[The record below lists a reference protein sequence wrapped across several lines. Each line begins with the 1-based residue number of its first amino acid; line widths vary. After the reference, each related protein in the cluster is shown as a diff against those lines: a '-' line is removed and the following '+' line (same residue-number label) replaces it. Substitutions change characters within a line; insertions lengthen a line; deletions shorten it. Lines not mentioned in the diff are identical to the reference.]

1 MTQLFR
7 QKINFVELTKL
18 LERDTCDTLTFT
30 YGMGHDYSTNV
41 NVVYPV
47 VKSYWQRLDGS
58 TWTDWKESDEY
69 IKNFAFEMPN
79 GYDYKSPK
87 AYSLPFNIAPIQIF
101 RVAVSRVMLSTN
113 VTISSSGQ
121 TENLGVVYGNET
133 TLTPTYT
140 PTKPEYTISY
150 TAQYEDRDIGTLKNF
165 RYKLVVSYTLDALQA
180 SPKKQIPSITD
191 VVNRILNV
199 GLVRREG
206 ELPKYKL
213 DPAFAEKYANVEA
226 PEFFITR
233 CTLREALLQ
242 VGGYI
247 HAEPRLLFNDTTQEP
262 DLITFDELGSDEEY
276 TLPVYIK
283 GALTYDSETN
293 PNEYCGQLDSYV
305 DNLVNTTNPQ
315 EGTIVEPSPFAY
327 ITPRTE
333 SVGLAISDN
342 TALIR
347 TELPIYRVT
356 KLEMGYVKK
365 SDGTVVEVGD
375 ITPYLFEKAEY
386 DTLTGYDGQYPY
398 AKKYA
403 FCYAQGDNQITGLG
417 LKAETIKALGFSE
430 AFQDFAAYNVAQ
442 SQLGYNVPKDGIA
455 NMAFRVTYIPLMS
468 ARVKQRK
475 AYRDRPLD
483 NTLFFNQ
490 GANTVEASY
499 YGESM
504 KGNLMKVGNEL
515 EARTYMFRRYD
526 DLPKC
531 GQIFKGK
538 YIVKIDIEFEQNF
551 ILATIYTSTYNKLS
565 QYVGLKSNYR
575 LYDVSERQTVARHI
589 NYSENVI
596 IGDNEPQNKQ
606 TSITRNGIGAFY
618 YGLVGGAFRPV
629 MNTVAQLR
637 RKDKTAIQYPTLHS
651 ALSVAM
657 GNSLLFAWQ
666 FEDNFSAGSQATFLS
681 SAKKIQ
687 KYAPYG
693 NEYGEGYYLAFGLSN
708 TGAIAT
714 SWNDQISTASA
725 QGMCDK
731 LPIIADRYFNEDG
744 GIMFDFRTFPL
755 IVDKD
760 SREALHVATQIHFV
774 ANRPEIVFGSLLG
787 HNNPLVSGAQDG
799 ATRQLILLPRR
810 INALNDIVNVQGAYT
825 VSTGGL
831 NAYIDNSA
839 ASKQIVIN
847 AITNPTTETFKSWAI
862 IDSVTKRL
870 YIGENIELPPNGKS
884 EPIYFNF

>member
-1 MTQLFR
+1 MQLFR

-30 YGMGHDYSTNV
+30 YGMGHDYTGQSLIADYILDTGGHFDASYFSIDNEKMRTPYIENKTYAILSQSQVISPRQGASFV
-41 NVVYPV
+41 NGEEPEFPNWGYEV
-47 VKSYWQRLDGS
+47 
-58 TWTDWKESDEY
+58 
-69 IKNFAFEMPN
+69 INPN
-79 GYDYKSPK
+79 GQVVLTGENTQQFIFS
-87 AYSLPFNIAPIQIF
+87 ALGRWTIRYSGYA
-101 RVAVSRVMLSTN
+101 RLSA
-113 VTISSSGQ
+113 
-121 TENLGVVYGNET
+121 
-133 TLTPTYT
+133 
-140 PTKPEYTISY
+140 EYTH
-150 TAQYEDRDIGTLKNF
+150 F
-165 RYKLVVSYTLDALQA
+165 VKLDFYVDVIQA
-180 SPKKQIPSITD
+180 APKKQIPSITD

-262 DLITFDELGSDEEY
+262 DLITFDELGGDEEY
-276 TLPVYIK
+276 TLPAYIK

-305 DNLVNTTNPQ
+305 DNIVNTTNPQ
-315 EGTIVEPSPFAY
+315 EGNIVEPSPFAY
-327 ITPRTE
+327 VTPRTE
-333 SVGLAISDN
+333 SAGLAISDN
-342 TALIR
+342 TAIIR

-398 AKKYA
+398 AKKFA
-403 FCYAQGDNQITGLG
+403 FCYTQGDNQITGLG
-417 LKAETIKALGFSE
+417 LKAETATELEVALE
-430 AFQDFAAYNVAQ
+430 DFAAYNVAQ
-442 SQLGYNVPKDGIA
+442 SKLGVNISKDGIA

-575 LYDVSERQTVARHI
+575 LYDVSEKQSVDRHI

-606 TSITRNGIGAFY
+606 TSITRTGVGAFY

-629 MNTVAQLR
+629 SNAVAQLR

-651 ALSVAM
+651 ALSAAI

-666 FEDNFSAGSQATFLS
+666 FEDNFSAGSQATHLNT
-681 SAKKIQ
+681 AKKIQ

-714 SWNDQISTASA
+714 SSSDQISSASA

-731 LPIIADRYFNEDG
+731 LPIIEDRYFNEDG

-774 ANRPEIVFGSLLG
+774 ANRPDIVFGSLLG

-799 ATRQLILLPRR
+799 ATRQIVLLPRR
-810 INALNDIVNVQGAYT
+810 INALSDIVNVQGAYT

-831 NAYIDNSA
+831 NVYVTNSA
-839 ASKQIVIN
+839 ISKQIIIAPVR
-847 AITNPTTETFKSWAI
+847 NPTSKTFKSWAI

-870 YIGENIELPPNGKS
+870 YIGENIELPPNGQSK
-884 EPIYFNF
+884 PIYFNF